1 MTQRCKDCA
10 IDGACL
16 PVGRN
21 VTPALKNLEHPLY
34 KIFGDIPA
42 GSSLPAV
49 GRGFHPRFSEAL
61 QRRNSKLDRIN
72 IFMLT
77 CEEFSQGGWY
87 GV

>member
-1 MTQRCKDCA
+1 M
-10 IDGACL
+10 
-16 PVGRN
+16 VN
-21 VTPALKNLEHPLY
+21 VTPALKNLDHSLY

-42 GSSLPAV
+42 GSSDFTHDSV
-49 GRGFHPRFSEAL
+49 RHYNRT
-61 QRRNSKLDRIN
+61 NSKLDRVN